1 MAQQEVERRRVA
13 LRLHPDL
20 HERVKYWADKE
31 GVSINEWIMSAIEGQ
46 IARANG
52 DYDLPTAEIARLNQ
66 LVDGYESMVTGFGN
80 LERVVVS
87 MSDSIVGLARGE
99 SYLMD
104 SEEGELAG

>member
-1 MAQQEVERRRVA
+1 MAQHEAERRRVA

-66 LVDGYESMVTGFGN
+66 LVDGYDPPARRRRHWS
-80 LERVVVS
+80 RSAVS
-87 MSDSIVGLARGE
+87 SKKGTSLA
-99 SYLMD
+99 S
-104 SEEGELAG
+104 SNP